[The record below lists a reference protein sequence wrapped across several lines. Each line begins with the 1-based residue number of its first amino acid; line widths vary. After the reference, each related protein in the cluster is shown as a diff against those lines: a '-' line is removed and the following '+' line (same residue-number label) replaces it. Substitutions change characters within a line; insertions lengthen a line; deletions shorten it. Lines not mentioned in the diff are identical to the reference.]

1 MSLTTFGGGGGGG
14 AGNTNGKPG
23 GANSAGAFGLR
34 SGTSTFVTAANDP
47 GGGGALD
54 AGVVIGTEVVFGL

>member
-1 MSLTTFGGGGGGG
+1 MSLTTFGGGG

-34 SGTSTFVTAANDP
+34 SGSRTFVTAANDP
-47 GGGGALD
+47 GGGGALGPD
-54 AGVVIGTEVVFGL
+54 GVIGTEVVIGF